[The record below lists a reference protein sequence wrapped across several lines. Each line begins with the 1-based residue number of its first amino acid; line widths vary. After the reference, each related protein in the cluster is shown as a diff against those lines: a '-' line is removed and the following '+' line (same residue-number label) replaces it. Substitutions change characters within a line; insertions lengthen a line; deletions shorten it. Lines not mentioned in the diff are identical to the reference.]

1 MLKLKILEER
11 TKILFDKIAKEGY
24 EFPLVGGTGLSLRMG
39 HRKSID
45 LDFAVARFISNKDIE
60 VFKKVS
66 KRFEIVY
73 QSKEQINMFVDYV
86 KVTVFSYFYK
96 NHFPSQKYKKLKIWD
111 LKDIAVSKAFTI
123 GRREELKDYVD
134 LYFILKEKVLSLDEI
149 IKLAKEKYQG
159 EFSEKLFLK
168 QLLLINEVG
177 ECEIKYLR
185 DPATISEIDD
195 FFRKLVK
202 EKMEA
207 DKSKSI
213 SG

>member
-1 MLKLKILEER
+1 MLKFKILEER

-39 HRKSID
+39 HRKSVD
-45 LDFAVARFISNKDIE
+45 LDFAVPRFVSNKDIE

-96 NHFPSQKYKKLKIWD
+96 NHFTVQKYKNLKIRD

-123 GRREELKDYVD
+123 GRREELKDYID
-134 LYFILKEKVLSLDEI
+134 LYFILKEKVLSLDEM

-177 ECEIKYLR
+177 ECEIK
-185 DPATISEIDD
+185 
-195 FFRKLVK
+195 
-202 EKMEA
+202 
-207 DKSKSI
+207 
-213 SG
+213 